1 MTSIAVVVSISFFVV
16 FLAFLYVGVPW
27 IYKRC
32 SEALLNRK
40 AIKAGVLVLTF
51 DDGPGSYLTPA
62 VLEIL
67 AQYNAKATFFLLG
80 RNIVGRESIVRRI
93 AAAGHEICSHGYDH
107 LNYRKVSPFRT
118 IFDAKRGWRAIDGA
132 LGKKDSVYPFR
143 PPYGKLNLVC
153 LLYLLVWRVPIF
165 YWTLVS
171 GDTWPAGKRDSR
183 RAALLAAKAG
193 GAVVLAHDFD
203 RANEDINK
211 MVLETI
217 MLALPAAKEKG
228 MRVVTLSELMG
239 HKREV

>member
-1 MTSIAVVVSISFFVV
+1 M
-16 FLAFLYVGVPW
+16 PW
-27 IYKRC
+27 IYGRC
-32 SEALLNRK
+32 SRTLLKRRAVK
-40 AIKAGVLVLTF
+40 SRAFVLTL
-51 DDGPGSYLTPA
+51 DDGPGSHLTPA

-67 AQYNAKATFFLLG
+67 DRYDAKATFFLLG
-80 RNIVGRESIVRRI
+80 RNIMGRETIVRQI

-107 LNYRKVSPFRT
+107 LNYWKVSPFRA
-118 IFDAKRGWRAIDGA
+118 ISDIKRGWQSIDKA
-132 LGKKDSVYPFR
+132 LGKTASAYPFR

>member
-1 MTSIAVVVSISFFVV
+1 
-16 FLAFLYVGVPW
+16 
-27 IYKRC
+27 
-32 SEALLNRK
+32 
-40 AIKAGVLVLTF
+40 
-51 DDGPGSYLTPA
+51 
-62 VLEIL
+62 LEIL
-67 AQYNAKATFFLLG
+67 DRYDAKATFFLLG
-80 RNIVGRESIVRRI
+80 RNIMGRETIVRQI

-107 LNYRKVSPFRT
+107 LNYWKMSPFRA
-118 IFDAKRGWRAIDGA
+118 ISDIKRGWQSIDKA
-132 LGKKDSVYPFR
+132 LGKTASAYPFR

-217 MLALPAAKEKG
+217 MLALSAAKEKG

-239 HKREV
+239 HKREI